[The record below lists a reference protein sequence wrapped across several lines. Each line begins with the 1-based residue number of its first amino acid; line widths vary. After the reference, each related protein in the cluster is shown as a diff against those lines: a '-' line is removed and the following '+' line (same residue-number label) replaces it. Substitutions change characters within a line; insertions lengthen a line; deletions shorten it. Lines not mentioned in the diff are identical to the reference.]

1 LSNPPIAL
9 LSEQA
14 SAQVKPIGDFSFV
27 LSVQMLLLF
36 AAIPGLTGPVW
47 WGAVVK
53 ERGYDIVALG
63 TMQTVNAIAGF
74 VVGTLLAVT
83 LQRLDR
89 RMVMV
94 GCALVML
101 VAELATNVTTSLPAF
116 FGVRAMHATAMG
128 IVSILGIVYLGYTAS
143 PTKAY
148 AWYTTL
154 QTLMQSVALFAL
166 PMLSKS
172 FGLTG
177 VQWALATTAGLIA
190 LLALRMP
197 RKAPVVLA
205 SDGSAQ
211 APGKGDN
218 NSDNKPLPIAWIP
231 AVPAILAWFAFNF
244 YITDFFAYS
253 ERFGNARG
261 IDAETIGLVLAV
273 TTAMG
278 VPASLFV
285 AWLGERIGLCW
296 PVVLGAVFGVGSAA
310 LLLLPMFGLPG
321 YWVAM
326 GVFSL
331 VWSFVYPFL
340 LSLFMKIDPLG
351 RLTVATQPI
360 RMALNV
366 GMAAITTGATAWW
379 GLPAVAWLAG
389 TGILLCPLAVWLALR
404 LNARHIS
411 TRTLSPST
419 P

>member
-1 LSNPPIAL
+1 MVTAQPSGSA
-9 LSEQA
+9 
-14 SAQVKPIGDFSFV
+14 AQVKPIGDVSYV
-27 LSVQMLLLF
+27 LSVQILLLF

-47 WGAVVK
+47 WGAVVR

-94 GCALVML
+94 GAGLVML
-101 VAELATNVTTSLPAF
+101 AAELATNFTTSLPAF
-116 FGVRAMHATAMG
+116 FAVRAMQSTAMG
-128 IVSILGIVYLGYTAS
+128 VVSILGVVYLGYTAS

-154 QTLMQSVALFAL
+154 QTLMQALALFAL
-166 PMLSKS
+166 PVLSKS
-172 FGLTG
+172 FGLSG
-177 VQWALATTAGLIA
+177 VQWTLAATAGLIA

-197 RKAPVVLA
+197 RKAPVMPAPRTAMAA
-205 SDGSAQ
+205 SGEATGQ
-211 APGKGDN
+211 APA
-218 NSDNKPLPIAWIP
+218 IAWIP
-231 AVPAILAWFAFNF
+231 AIPAVFSLFAFNF
-244 YITDFFAYS
+244 YTTDFFAYS

-261 IDAETIGLVLAV
+261 IDAETIGLVLGV
-273 TTAMG
+273 TTAVG
-278 VPASLFV
+278 LPASLFV
-285 AWLGERIGLCW
+285 SWLGERIGLFW
-296 PVVLGAVFGVGSAA
+296 PVVIGAVFGVASAA
-310 LLLLPMFGLPG
+310 MLLLPQFGLPG

-340 LSLFMKIDPLG
+340 LSLFMKLDPLG

-366 GMAAITTGATAWW
+366 GLTAMTTAATAWW

-389 TGILLCPLAVWLALR
+389 AGIVLCPLAVWLALR
-404 LNARHIS
+404 LNARHATAS
-411 TRTLSPST
+411 GVKGKE
-419 P
+419 

>member
-1 LSNPPIAL
+1 
-9 LSEQA
+9 
-14 SAQVKPIGDFSFV
+14 
-27 LSVQMLLLF
+27 MLLLF

-63 TMQTVNAIAGF
+63 TMQTVNAITGF

-94 GCALVML
+94 GAALVML
-101 VAELATNVTTSLPAF
+101 LAELATNVTTSLPAF
-116 FGVRAMHATAMG
+116 FAVRAMHATAMG
-128 IVSILGIVYLGYTAS
+128 VVSILGIVYLGYTAS

-154 QTLMQSVALFAL
+154 QTAMQSLALFAV
-166 PMLSKS
+166 PMLSRS

-197 RKAPVVLA
+197 RKAPVVPA
-205 SDGSAQ
+205 SSGDSQ
-211 APGKGDN
+211 ATGNVDH
-218 NSDNKPLPIAWIP
+218 KPLPIAWIP

-285 AWLGERIGLCW
+285 AWLGERIGLFW
-296 PVVLGAVFGVGSAA
+296 PVLLGAVFGIGSAA
-310 LLLLPMFGLPG
+310 LLLLPVFGLPG

-366 GMAAITTGATAWW
+366 CMAAITTGATAWW

-404 LNARHIS
+404 LNARHVS
-411 TRTLSPST
+411 ARAFAPST

>member
-1 LSNPPIAL
+1 MSHATIAVPPG
-9 LSEQA
+9 QTPVH
-14 SAQVKPIGDFSFV
+14 VKPIGGLGYV
-27 LSVQMLLLF
+27 LSVQVLLLF
-36 AAIPGLTGPVW
+36 GAIPGLTGPVW
-47 WGAVVK
+47 WGALVK

-63 TMQTVNAIAGF
+63 TMQTANAITGF

-89 RMVMV
+89 RLVMV
-94 GCALVML
+94 SAALVML
-101 VAELATNVTTSLPAF
+101 LAEVATAFTTSLPAF
-116 FGVRAMHATAMG
+116 FAVRAAHSAAMG
-128 IVSILGIVYLGYTAS
+128 VVSILAIVYLGYTAS

-154 QTLMQSVALFAL
+154 QTLMQSAALFAIPVL
-166 PMLSKS
+166 AKT
-172 FGLTG
+172 FGFNG
-177 VQWALATTAGLIA
+177 VQWTLAGTAAVMA
-190 LLALRMP
+190 LLCLRMP
-197 RKAPVVLA
+197 RRAPIAWNAGTVA
-205 SDGSAQ
+205 A
-211 APGKGDN
+211 APGIAAGKA
-218 NSDNKPLPIAWIP
+218 LPIAWIP
-231 AVPAILAWFAFNF
+231 AIPAIFSWFAFNF

-273 TTAMG
+273 TTAVG
-278 VPASLFV
+278 LPASLFV
-285 AWLGERIGLCW
+285 SWLGERMGLFW
-296 PVVLGAVFGVGSAA
+296 PVVVGALFGLGSAV
-310 LLLLPMFGLPG
+310 LLLLPQFGLPG

-366 GMAAITTGATAWW
+366 GMAAVTTGATAWW

-389 TGILLCPLAVWLALR
+389 AGIVLCPLAVWLALR
-404 LNARHIS
+404 LNARHVNA
-411 TRTLSPST
+411 RALSPST

>member
-1 LSNPPIAL
+1 MSNPTIAIP
-9 LSEQA
+9 SEQP
-14 SAQVKPIGDFSFV
+14 SAQVKPIGDFGFV

-63 TMQTVNAIAGF
+63 TMQTINSITGF

-94 GCALVML
+94 GGALVM
-101 VAELATNVTTSLPAF
+101 VAAELATNVTTSLPAF
-116 FGVRAMHATAMG
+116 FAVRAMNATAMG
-128 IVSILGIVYLGYTAS
+128 VVSILGIVYLGYTTS

-154 QTLMQSVALFAL
+154 QTLMQSLALFAL
-166 PMLSKS
+166 PVLSRS

-177 VQWALATTAGLIA
+177 VQWALATTAGMIA

-197 RKAPVVLA
+197 RKVPVAPA
-205 SDGSAQ
+205 ANGIGQ
-211 APGKGDN
+211 AAGNIDN
-218 NSDNKPLPIAWIP
+218 QLLPIAWIP
-231 AVPAILAWFAFNF
+231 AIPAIFSWFAFNF

-261 IDAETIGLVLAV
+261 IDGETIGLVLAV

-285 AWLGERIGLCW
+285 AWLGERIGLFW
-296 PVVLGAVFGVGSAA
+296 PVALGAVFGVGSAA

-389 TGILLCPLAVWLALR
+389 AAILLCPLAVWLALR
-404 LNARHIS
+404 LNARHVS
-411 TRTLSPST
+411 ARTTLS
-419 P
+419 